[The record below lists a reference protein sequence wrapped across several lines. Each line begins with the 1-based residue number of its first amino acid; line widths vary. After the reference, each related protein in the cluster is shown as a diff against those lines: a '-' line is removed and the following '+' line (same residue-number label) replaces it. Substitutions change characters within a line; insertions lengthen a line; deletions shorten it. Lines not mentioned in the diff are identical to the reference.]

1 MSYYCVFVKMEY
13 YLAQDDQ
20 KKAHLL
26 ALLKTYARD
35 KNVENLAH
43 SVALLLN
50 NPMER
55 KLLKEI
61 RYIRNKVYLR
71 YC

>member
-1 MSYYCVFVKMEY
+1 MSLKMEY
-13 YLAQDDQ
+13 YLARNDQ
-20 KKAHLL
+20 KKTHLL
-26 ALLKTYARD
+26 ALLNAYAKD

-50 NPMER
+50 KPMEK

-61 RYIRNKVYLR
+61 R
-71 YC
+71 